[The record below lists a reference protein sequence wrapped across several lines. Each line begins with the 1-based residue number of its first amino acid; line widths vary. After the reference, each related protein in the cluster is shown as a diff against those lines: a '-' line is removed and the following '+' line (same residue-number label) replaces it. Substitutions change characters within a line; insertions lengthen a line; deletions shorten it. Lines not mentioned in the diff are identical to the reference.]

1 MTHVVI
7 SKEHNKILLKSKA
20 MSIVLPSITHLS
32 EREAANCIQLEQ
44 SAILHTDMDRCMIHS
59 NDMARQFAGGND
71 LLFSLTT
78 VAETFAF

>member
-1 MTHVVI
+1 MIHVVI

-20 MSIVLPSITHLS
+20 MSIVLPSITHLR
-32 EREAANCIQLEQ
+32 EREAAKCIQLEQ
-44 SAILHTDMDRCMIHS
+44 SAIMHTDMDRCMIHS

-71 LLFSLTT
+71 LLFSTT